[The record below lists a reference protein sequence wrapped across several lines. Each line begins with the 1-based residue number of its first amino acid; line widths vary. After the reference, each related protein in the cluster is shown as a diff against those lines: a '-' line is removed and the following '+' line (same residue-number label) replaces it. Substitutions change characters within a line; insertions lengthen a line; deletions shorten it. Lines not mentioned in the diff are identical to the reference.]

1 MELSFADFVML
12 VVFGSCALVV
22 FCTVVSRTLHAR
34 AESRSLARRVICRLC
49 LHAFETNT
57 NDRIVPC
64 PACGAANEKGR
75 GRRLG

>member
-12 VVFGSCALVV
+12 AVFGSCALVIV
-22 FCTVVSRTLHAR
+22 CTVVSRTLHAR

-49 LHAFETNT
+49 LHAFETTTTEN
-57 NDRIVPC
+57 IVAC